1 MILAFVEHDRG
12 TVEEGSFEALTL
24 GRRLAERL
32 SVPLHA
38 LVVGDGAR
46 PLAARAAAF
55 GATATHVAVHAR
67 LDGYAPEAWAACLAD
82 RIGSLGPLAV
92 LAAATDRGNEILA
105 HAAARSGLPMAAN
118 CIRVEPGEPGDPA
131 DPSTPWTLT
140 RLQWG
145 GSLLEEARLSGGV
158 KLFTVAPHVVAAEP
172 VASPAGHQVLPFE
185 PVLDERDLR
194 ARVTATVE
202 APAGKISLPAAR
214 VVVGGGRGVGSAAGF
229 AALEELADLL
239 GGAVGCSRVVT
250 SLAWRP
256 HADQVGQTGTR
267 IAPDLY
273 IACGIS
279 GAIQHMV
286 GCKGAKH
293 LLAINT
299 DPDAPIM
306 AKAEYAV
313 IGDVQEVLAAL
324 NAALHATARG

>member
-1 MILAFVEHDRG
+1 DA
-12 TVEEGSFEALTL
+12 
-24 GRRLAERL
+24 
-32 SVPLHA
+32 
-38 LVVGDGAR
+38 
-46 PLAARAAAF
+46 
-55 GATATHVAVHAR
+55 
-67 LDGYAPEAWAACLAD
+67 YAPQAWAACLAD

-118 CIRVEPGEPGDPA
+118 CIRVDPGERGDPA

-145 GSLLEEARLSGGV
+145 GSL
-158 KLFTVAPHVVAAEP
+158 
-172 VASPAGHQVLPFE
+172 
-185 PVLDERDLR
+185 
-194 ARVTATVE
+194 
-202 APAGKISLPAAR
+202 
-214 VVVGGGRGVGSAAGF
+214 
-229 AALEELADLL
+229 LEELADLL

-313 IGDVQEVLAAL
+313 I
-324 NAALHATARG
+324 